1 MYTQQQSI
9 LGAITNDELDKHAI
23 IKPPEIPY
31 VDTRYTRLVID
42 SMNRN
47 TDIYANPN
55 DYYFVFDDDVND
67 VVSAKLVS
75 IDIPFSTYTINMH
88 FNTLWVTVG
97 AGAETAVSLT
107 QGLYEKTALATMMQ
121 NSLNSAFPSASF
133 TVTYDSLLDKYRFS
147 ANTSFS
153 LNFKGKSNSLDP
165 LLGFAKKLY
174 TSTGNA
180 ITAPFRCNLNYNNYI
195 IMCIDQFDNNKSNA
209 KPLNKSFAVFSK
221 DYNLSVGDE
230 PNIIK
235 KFSPPLARLAKLHLT
250 FYDRFGN
257 LYDFQNMDHRIE
269 LLLQSFKQR
278 GKYNNIFGTDR
289 KQN

>member
-1 MYTQQQSI
+1 MYTQQSI
-9 LGAITNDELDKHAI
+9 LSTITADELDRHAI
-23 IKPPEIPY
+23 IKPPEVPF

-42 SMNRN
+42 SMNRD
-47 TDIYANPN
+47 TSLYPNPN
-55 DYYFVFDDDVND
+55 DYYFVFDDDIND

-75 IDIPFSTYTINMH
+75 IDIQFSTYTINMH

-97 AGAETAVSLT
+97 AGSETAVALT
-107 QGLYEKTALATMMQ
+107 QGIYDETGLATMLQ
-121 NSLNSAFPSASF
+121 NALVTAFPSAGF
-133 TVTYDSLLDKYRFS
+133 TVNYGSRLDKYTFS

-153 LNFKGKSNSLDP
+153 MNFKGKSNSIDQ
-165 LLGFAKKLY
+165 LLGFAKKIY
-174 TSTGNA
+174 SSSGDS
-180 ITAPFRCNLNYNNYI
+180 IIAPFRCNFGYNNYI
-195 IMCIDQFDNNKSNA
+195 IMCIDQFDNNKSNS

-250 FYDRFGN
+250 FFDRFGN

-269 LLLQSFKQR
+269 LLMQSFKQR
-278 GKYNNIFGTDR
+278 GKYNNIFGTD
-289 KQN
+289 KK

>member
-1 MYTQQQSI
+1 MYTQHSI
-9 LGAITNDELDKHAI
+9 LGTITVDELDRHAI
-23 IKPPEIPY
+23 IKPPETPY

-42 SMNRN
+42 SMNRD
-47 TDIYANPN
+47 TSLYPNPN
-55 DYYFVFDDDVND
+55 DYNFVFDDDIND

-88 FNTLWVTVG
+88 FNTLWITVG
-97 AGAETAVSLT
+97 GGAETAVALT
-107 QGLYEKTALATMMQ
+107 QGLYDKTGLATMLQ
-121 NSLNSAFPSASF
+121 NALVMTFPSASF
-133 TVTYDSLLDKYRFS
+133 TVTYNTLLDKYTFS
-147 ANTSFS
+147 SNTTFT

-174 TSTGNA
+174 SSISNS
-180 ITAPFRCNLNYNNYI
+180 IIAPFRCNFNYNSYI
-195 IMCIDQFDNNKSNA
+195 IMCIDQFDNNKSNS

-269 LLLQSFKQR
+269 LLMQSFKQR
-278 GKYNNIFGTDR
+278 GKYNNIFGTD
-289 KQN
+289 KN

>member
-1 MYTQQQSI
+1 MYTQNI
-9 LGAITNDELDKHAI
+9 LGSITSDELDKHAI
-23 IKPPEIPY
+23 IKPPEMPF

-42 SMNRN
+42 SMNRDTN
-47 TDIYANPN
+47 TYPNPN

-88 FNTLWVTVG
+88 FNTLWVSVNN
-97 AGAETAVSLT
+97 GAETSVALT
-107 QGLYEKTALATMMQ
+107 QGLYEKAALASMMQ
-121 NSLNSAFPSASF
+121 TQLVSAFPSASF
-133 TVTYDSLLDKYRFS
+133 TVTYDTLLDKFQFS

-153 LNFKGKSNSLDP
+153 FNFKGKQNSLDP

-174 TSTGNA
+174 TSSGNTL
-180 ITAPFRCNLNYNNYI
+180 TAPFRCNLNYNNYI

-230 PNIIK
+230 PNIMK
-235 KFSPPLARLAKLHLT
+235 KFSPPMARLAKLHLT
-250 FYDRFGN
+250 FFDRFGN

-269 LLLQSFKQR
+269 ILLQSYKQR
-278 GKYNNIFGTDR
+278 GKYNNIFGTE
-289 KQN
+289 KK